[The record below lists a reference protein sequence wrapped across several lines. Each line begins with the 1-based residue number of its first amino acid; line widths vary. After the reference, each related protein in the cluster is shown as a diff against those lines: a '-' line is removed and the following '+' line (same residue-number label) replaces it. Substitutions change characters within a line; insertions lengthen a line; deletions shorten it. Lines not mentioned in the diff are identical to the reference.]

1 MTDIRIGATGVAGAG
16 QRSQDERLRTAAK
29 EFEGVFL
36 AQLFKEMRATVPT
49 EDEGQG
55 QEMFTAMLDET
66 LAREA
71 AARSE
76 RGLGDALYRQLAA
89 RLAPNITETGTGH
102 GDGSR

>member
-1 MTDIRIGATGVAGAG
+1 MTDIRIGAPGIAGTGP
-16 QRSQDERLRTAAK
+16 RSADERLRAAAK
-29 EFEGVFL
+29 DFEGVFL
-36 AQLFKEMRATVPT
+36 TQLFKEMRATVPT
-49 EDEGQG
+49 EDESQG

-76 RGLGDALYRQLAA
+76 RGLGDALYRQLAT
-89 RLAPNITETGTGH
+89 RLTPNISETGTGH